1 MKRAFLFGAAL
12 AVGLVAAGCDMP
24 PVAGDDVTMSDQAA
38 SARDQTPAGS
48 TRQLDAGEIQEFVQQ
63 AASGNLAEVELGQL
77 AARRSQNNDVRQFAQ
92 RMVQD
97 HTKALD
103 QLRSAASG
111 ANITVPAALSPE
123 HQETR
128 QQLSGLQGEEFD
140 REYMKVMVDEHE
152 TMVDLLEGRSDV
164 AGKQP
169 GAASPS
175 NAQQGGGL
183 APLNSWAS
191 QTLPIV
197 QEHLDHARQI
207 EQRLR

>member
-1 MKRAFLFGAAL
+1 
-12 AVGLVAAGCDMP
+12 MP
-24 PVAGDDVTMSDQAA
+24 PVAGDDPTMSDQAA

-48 TRQLDAGEIQEFVQQ
+48 TRQLDTGEIRDFVQQ

-77 AARRSQNNDVRQFAQ
+77 AAKRAQSNDVRQFAQ

-103 QLRSAASG
+103 QLRSAVSG
-111 ANITVPAALSPE
+111 ANLNVPAALSPE
-123 HQETR
+123 HQQTR
-128 QQLSGLQGEEFD
+128 QRLSELQGEEFD
-140 REYMKVMVDEHE
+140 REYMEVMVDEHE
-152 TMVDLLEGRSDV
+152 KMADMLEDRSDV

-175 NAQQGGGL
+175 NAQRGGGL

-197 QEHLDHARQI
+197 QEHLEQARQI